1 MSEQKRIL
9 VVEDD
14 RVNSK
19 LIHKFLDGSGLYL
32 AFAENGHEALSA
44 LKTQGLFDLI
54 ILDVMMPQMDG
65 FTFLET
71 VREGNLSGIKLEKRS
86 SDF

>member
-32 AFAENGHEALSA
+32 AFAENGHEALPEW
-44 LKTQGLFDLI
+44 LDLS
-54 ILDVMMPQMDG
+54 
-65 FTFLET
+65 
-71 VREGNLSGIKLEKRS
+71 RN
-86 SDF
+86 